1 MVITKLDDITKLT
14 NRLREETA
22 YVYPVA
28 VDAFLHP
35 VQNKVSSLHF
45 RFDDGTFYTVSVN
58 HPDAPNFEMDLSR
71 AYKLVTLY
79 QKELRHLTNAVNVID
94 LATMVYLNNDVI
106 PIYREFYTMGIH
118 QIKNQ
123 FKFKNLHYS
132 IPLTSWVATAEA
144 FLQHC
149 EHLYKRYEHMEHD
162 SSFQFINQIT
172 IPTLTNIEKSGLYT
186 TDNTFIYSDYN
197 IYTSTGRPSNAF
209 GGINFAALNKHD
221 GSREKFISRFGENGT
236 LVQFDYEAFHLRLA
250 GKLMNYALPSAS
262 LHTYLAQQ
270 YYGTPEITQEQYDDS
285 KARTFALMYGQTD
298 DTGGVEFFER
308 IKEYSSNLWE
318 KYRQNGFVLSGT
330 GRRVVVPGVTQFK
343 GFSHANQS
351 KGFNYLMQLTET
363 EEAIQRIYD
372 VCEFLRTME
381 SKVILY
387 TYDAIL
393 LDVLNTELDSMENV
407 ASILGVGGFPVR
419 QYRGANYNNLLLH
432 KI

>member
-1 MVITKLDDITKLT
+1 MVLTNIDDIKKLT
-14 NRLREETA
+14 NRLRVETA
-22 YVYPVA
+22 YVYLVT

-35 VQNKVSSLHF
+35 IQNKLSSLHF
-45 RFDDGTFYTVSVN
+45 RFEDGTFYTVSVN
-58 HPDAPNFEMDLSR
+58 HPDAPNFDVDLSD

-94 LATMVYLNNDVI
+94 LATMLHLNNEVI

-132 IPLTSWVATAEA
+132 IPLTSWVETAET

-149 EHLYKRYEHMEHD
+149 EYLYKAHNSMERD
-162 SSFQFINQIT
+162 SAFQFINQIT
-172 IPTLTNIEKSGLYT
+172 IPTLTSIEKSGLQT
-186 TDNTFIYSDYN
+186 TDGLVYSDYN

-209 GGINFAALNKHD
+209 GGINFAALNKND
-221 GSREKFISRFGENGT
+221 GTREKFISRFGENGT

-250 GKLMNYALPSAS
+250 AHIIGYQLPETSV
-262 LHTYLAQQ
+262 HTFLAKQ
-270 YYGTPEITQEQYDDS
+270 YYDTNDITDEMYEES

-298 DTGGVEFFER
+298 DTGGVEFFQ
-308 IKEYSSNLWE
+308 KLKGYSSNLWE
-318 KYRQNGFVLSGT
+318 EYRQNGYVLSGT
-330 GRRVVVPGVTQFK
+330 GRKITIPD
-343 GFSHANQS
+343 SS
-351 KGFNYLMQLTET
+351 KNKVFNYMMQLTET
-363 EEAIQRIYD
+363 EVAISRVDD
-372 VCEFLRTME
+372 VCRFLGTME

-393 LDVLNTELDSMENV
+393 LDVHNGELDSMDNV
-407 ASILGVGGFPVR
+407 STILSAGGYPVR
-419 QYRGANYNNLLLH
+419 QYRGHNYNNLILH

>member
-1 MVITKLDDITKLT
+1 MVITNLDDVTKLT
-14 NRLREETA
+14 NRLQEETA

-35 VQNKVSSLHF
+35 VQNKLSSLHF
-45 RFDDGTFYTVSVN
+45 RFEDGTFYTVSIN
-58 HPDAPNFEMDLSR
+58 HPDAPHFEIDLSR

-79 QKELRHLTNAVNVID
+79 QKELRHLTNAINVID
-94 LATMVYLNNDVI
+94 LATVLHLNNDVI

-132 IPLTSWVATAEA
+132 IPLTSWVETAEA

-149 EHLYKRYEHMEHD
+149 EHLHKRYESMELD
-162 SSFQFINQIT
+162 PSFQFINQIT
-172 IPTLTNIEKSGLYT
+172 IPTLANIEKSGIYT
-186 TDNTFIYSDYN
+186 TDGMVYSDYN

-209 GGINFAALNKHD
+209 GGINFAALNKND

-250 GKLMNYALPSAS
+250 GKLMDYQLPPTS

-270 YYGTPEITQEQYDDS
+270 YYGVDEVTEEQYEES
-285 KARTFALMYGQTD
+285 KARTFALMYGQSD
-298 DTGGVEFFER
+298 DTGGVEFFQK
-308 IKEYSSNLWE
+308 IKGYSSKLWDE
-318 KYRQNGFVLSGT
+318 YRQNGFVLSGT
-330 GRRVVVPGVTQFK
+330 GRKVTLVD
-343 GFSHANQS
+343 SS
-351 KGFNYLMQLTET
+351 KNKVFNYMMQLTET
-363 EEAIQRIYD
+363 EEAISRVED
-372 VCEFLRTME
+372 VYRFLGMYE

-393 LDVLNTELDSMENV
+393 LDVHNDELNSMDNV
-407 ASILGVGGFPVR
+407 SKLLSAGGYPVR
-419 QYRGANYNNLLLH
+419 QYRGHNYNELNLY

>member
-1 MVITKLDDITKLT
+1 MVITNPDDIIKLT
-14 NRLREETA
+14 NRLQEETA

-35 VQNKVSSLHF
+35 VQNKLSSLHF

-58 HPDAPNFEMDLSR
+58 HPDAPHFEIDLSR
-71 AYKLVTLY
+71 SYKLVTLY

-94 LATMVYLNNDVI
+94 LATMLHLNNEVI

-132 IPLTSWVATAEA
+132 IPLTSWVETAEA

-149 EHLYKRYEHMEHD
+149 EHLHKRYESMEFEQ
-162 SSFQFINQIT
+162 SFQFINQVT
-172 IPTLTNIEKSGLYT
+172 IPTLATIEKSGIQT
-186 TDNTFIYSDYN
+186 TDGLVYSDYN

-209 GGINFAALNKHD
+209 GGINFAALNKND
-221 GSREKFISRFGENGT
+221 GTREKFISRFGENGT

-250 GKLMNYALPSAS
+250 GKLMDYYLPPTS

-270 YYGTPEITQEQYDDS
+270 YYGNYTITKEQYEES
-285 KARTFALMYGQTD
+285 KARTFALMYGQSD
-298 DTGGVEFFER
+298 DTGGVEFFQK
-308 IKEYSSNLWE
+308 IKEYSSKLWDE
-318 KYRQNGFVLSGT
+318 YRQNGFVLSGT
-330 GRRVVVPGVTQFK
+330 GRKVTLTDP
-343 GFSHANQS
+343 S
-351 KGFNYLMQLTET
+351 KNKVFNYMMQLTET
-363 EEAIQRIYD
+363 EEAIQRVNK
-372 VCEFLRTME
+372 VCQFLNR
-381 SKVILY
+381 VILY

-393 LDVLNTELDSMENV
+393 LDIPNDELHLMDKV
-407 ASILGVGGFPVR
+407 AEILSEGGFPVR
-419 QYRGANYNNLLLH
+419 QYRGHNYNELNLY

>member
-1 MVITKLDDITKLT
+1 MVITNLDDIIKLT
-14 NRLREETA
+14 NRLLEETA

-35 VQNKVSSLHF
+35 VQNKLSSLHF
-45 RFDDGTFYTVSVN
+45 RFEDGTFYTVSIS
-58 HPDAPNFEMDLSR
+58 HPDAPHFEVDLSH
-71 AYKLVTLY
+71 AYKLVTLH

-94 LATMVYLNNDVI
+94 LATMLHLNNEVI

-132 IPLTSWVATAEA
+132 IPLTSWVETAEA

-149 EHLYKRYEHMEHD
+149 EHLYKAYDSMERNPA
-162 SSFQFINQIT
+162 FQFINQIT
-172 IPTLTNIEKSGLYT
+172 IPTLASIERSGIQT
-186 TDNTFIYSDYN
+186 TDGLVYSDYN

-209 GGINFAALNKHD
+209 GGINFAALNKND
-221 GSREKFISRFGENGT
+221 GTREKFISRFGENGT

-250 GKLMNYALPSAS
+250 GRLINYQLPSTS

-270 YYGTPEITQEQYDDS
+270 YYGVDEVTEEQYEES

-298 DTGGVEFFER
+298 DTGGVEFFQR
-308 IKEYSSNLWE
+308 LKEYSSDLWE
-318 KYRQNGFVLSGT
+318 KYCQNGFVLSGT
-330 GRRVVVPGVTQFK
+330 GRKVTVFEP
-343 GFSHANQS
+343 S
-351 KGFNYLMQLTET
+351 KNKVFNYMMQLTET
-363 EEAIQRIYD
+363 EEAISRVKN
-372 VCEFLRTME
+372 VCRFLSTMK

-393 LDVLNTELDSMENV
+393 LDVHNDELSSMENV
-407 ASILGVGGFPVR
+407 SSLLSAGGFPVR
-419 QYRGANYNNLLLH
+419 QYRGDNYNSLILH

>member
-1 MVITKLDDITKLT
+1 MVITNLDDIIKLT

-35 VQNKVSSLHF
+35 VQNKLSSLHF
-45 RFDDGTFYTVSVN
+45 RFEDGTFYTVSIS
-58 HPDAPNFEMDLSR
+58 HPDAPHFDIDLSG

-94 LATMVYLNNDVI
+94 LATMLHLNNEVI

-132 IPLTSWVATAEA
+132 IPLASWVETAEA

-149 EHLYKRYEHMEHD
+149 EHLYKAYDSMERNPA
-162 SSFQFINQIT
+162 FQFINQIT
-172 IPTLTNIEKSGLYT
+172 IPTLTNIEKSGLQT
-186 TDNTFIYSDYN
+186 TDGLVYSDYN
-197 IYTSTGRPSNAF
+197 IYTSTGRPSNVF
-209 GGINFAALNKHD
+209 GGINFAALNKND
-221 GSREKFISRFGENGT
+221 GSREKFVSRFGENGT
-236 LVQFDYEAFHLRLA
+236 LFQFDYEAFHLRLA
-250 GKLMNYALPSAS
+250 GRLINYQLPSTS

-270 YYGTPEITQEQYDDS
+270 YYGVNEVTEEQYEES

-298 DTGGVEFFER
+298 DTGGVEFFQR
-308 IKEYSSNLWE
+308 LKEYSSDLWE
-318 KYRQNGFVLSGT
+318 KYCQNGFVLSGT
-330 GRRVVVPGVTQFK
+330 GRKVTVFEP
-343 GFSHANQS
+343 S
-351 KGFNYLMQLTET
+351 KNKVFNYMMQLTET
-363 EEAIQRIYD
+363 EEAIQRVNK
-372 VCEFLRTME
+372 VCQFLNRI
-381 SKVILY
+381 VLY

-393 LDVLNTELDSMENV
+393 LDVPNEELHLMEKV
-407 ASILGVGGFPVR
+407 AETLSEGGFPVR
-419 QYRGANYNNLLLH
+419 QYRGHNYNELNVY